1 MRIFSKIF
9 ITNLFLLVS
18 LLLTS
23 ACGNSKSGS
32 SFSFYK
38 TFINPD
44 YNEVNLDDYY
54 EEIKTND
61 EKVDLESVPESELEW
76 KILELRDLEQ

>member
-23 ACGNSKSGS
+23 ACSNSTSSS

-38 TFINPD
+38 TFINPE
-44 YNEVNLDDYY
+44 YNEVNLDDYP
-54 EEIKTND
+54 EDIKISD
-61 EKVDLESVPESELEW
+61 EKIDLESVPESELE
-76 KILELRDLEQ
+76 

>member
-9 ITNLFLLVS
+9 FTNLFLLVF
-18 LLLTS
+18 LLLAS
-23 ACGNSKSGS
+23 ACVNSSSGS

-44 YNEVNLDDYY
+44 YNEVNLDDYSDD
-54 EEIKTND
+54 IKVSD
-61 EKVDLESVPESELEW
+61 KKVDLESVPEIELE
-76 KILELRDLEQ
+76 

>member
-44 YNEVNLDDYY
+44 YSEVNLDDYY

-61 EKVDLESVPESELEW
+61 EKVDLESVPESELE
-76 KILELRDLEQ
+76 

>member
-23 ACGNSKSGS
+23 ACGNSTSGS

-44 YNEVNLDDYY
+44 YNEVNLDEYSD
-54 EEIKTND
+54 EIKINN
-61 EKVDLESVPESELEW
+61 EKVDLESVPES
-76 KILELRDLEQ
+76 DLE

>member
-23 ACGNSKSGS
+23 ACGNSTSGS
-32 SFSFYK
+32 SFSFYE

-44 YNEVNLDDYY
+44 YNEVNLDDYS
-54 EEIKTND
+54 EEIKIND
-61 EKVDLESVPESELEW
+61 EKVDLESVPESELE
-76 KILELRDLEQ
+76 

>member
-23 ACGNSKSGS
+23 ACGNSTSDS

-44 YNEVNLDDYY
+44 YNEVNLDEYSD
-54 EEIKTND
+54 EIKINN
-61 EKVDLESVPESELEW
+61 EKVDLESVPES
-76 KILELRDLEQ
+76 DLE

>member
-9 ITNLFLLVS
+9 AANLFLLVF

-23 ACGNSKSGS
+23 ACGNSTSDS

-44 YNEVNLDDYY
+44 YNEVNLDDYS
-54 EEIKTND
+54 EDIKISD
-61 EKVDLESVPESELEW
+61 EKVDLESVPESEL
-76 KILELRDLEQ
+76 K

>member
-9 ITNLFLLVS
+9 VANLFLLVN

-23 ACGNSKSGS
+23 ACGNSTSDN

-44 YNEVNLDDYY
+44 YNEINLDDYS
-54 EEIKTND
+54 ENIKISD
-61 EKVDLESVPESELEW
+61 ENVDLESVPESELE
-76 KILELRDLEQ
+76 

>member
-9 ITNLFLLVS
+9 AANLFLLVF

-23 ACGNSKSGS
+23 ACGNSTSDS

-44 YNEVNLDDYY
+44 YNEINLDDYS
-54 EEIKTND
+54 ENIKISD
-61 EKVDLESVPESELEW
+61 ENVDLESVPESELE
-76 KILELRDLEQ
+76 

>member
-1 MRIFSKIF
+1 MPIFSKIF

-23 ACGNSKSGS
+23 ACGNSTSGS

-38 TFINPD
+38 TFVNPD
-44 YNEVNLDDYY
+44 YNEVNLDDYS
-54 EEIKTND
+54 EDIKIND
-61 EKVDLESVPESELEW
+61 EKVDLESVPESKLEW
-76 KILELRDLEQ
+76 KI

>member
-44 YNEVNLDDYY
+44 YNEVNLDEYSDD
-54 EEIKTND
+54 IKINN
-61 EKVDLESVPESELEW
+61 EKVDLESVPESELE
-76 KILELRDLEQ
+76 

>member
-1 MRIFSKIF
+1 MPIFSKIF

-23 ACGNSKSGS
+23 ACGNSTSGS

-38 TFINPD
+38 TFVNPD
-44 YNEVNLDDYY
+44 YNEVNLDDYS
-54 EEIKTND
+54 EDIKIND
-61 EKVDLESVPESELEW
+61 EKVDLESVPESEL
-76 KILELRDLEQ
+76 K

>member
-23 ACGNSKSGS
+23 ACGNSNSSS

-44 YNEVNLDDYY
+44 YNEVNLDDYS
-54 EEIKTND
+54 EEIKIND
-61 EKVDLESVPESELEW
+61 EKVDLESVPESELE
-76 KILELRDLEQ
+76 